1 MNSFRKHFS
10 CPVLSV
16 GKRTVSSPIANRRA
30 DYGFTLVEVL
40 VVVLILGLLA
50 SFVAPSVFQHVGSA
64 KATAAR
70 SQLEMLAAALDA
82 YRLDN
87 ARYPTGEQGLEALR
101 REPLSDPRPPSWR
114 GPYLRK
120 DVPDD
125 PWGRPY
131 IYRLPATEGPG
142 DYDLLTLGRDGAPG
156 GADEDKDL
164 LEWE

>member
-1 MNSFRKHFS
+1 MNSSREHS
-10 CPVLSV
+10 
-16 GKRTVSSPIANRRA
+16 RRSA
-30 DYGFTLVEVL
+30 SLVALNGGIDAGFTLIEIL

-50 SFVAPSVFQHVGSA
+50 SFVAPSVFQHVGTA
-64 KATAAR
+64 KTTAAR

-87 ARYPTGEQGLEALR
+87 DRYPTEEQGLEALR
-101 REPLSDPRPPSWR
+101 REPLTDPRPTRWR

-120 DVPDD
+120 DVPVD

-131 IYRLPATEGPG
+131 VYRRPAVTGPG
-142 DYDLLTLGRDGAPG
+142 DYDLLTLGRDGIAG
-156 GADEDKDL
+156 GEGEDADL